1 MNQNSIIT
9 FLKTHKQ
16 EFYDRF
22 DVTKLA
28 LFGSYA
34 KGLEHDKSDIDIVI
48 EMNHNNYFKL
58 IEFENFISEKL
69 NRKVDVGFLDSMKSF
84 IRKSIEKDLVYV

>member
-1 MNQNSIIT
+1 MNKNNILD
-9 FLKTHKQ
+9 FLTMNKQ
-16 EFYDRF
+16 EYYDKFNITR
-22 DVTKLA
+22 LA
-28 LFGSYA
+28 LFGSYV

-48 EMNHNNYFKL
+48 EMENNNYFKL

-69 NRKVDVGFLDSMKSF
+69 DRKVDVGFFDSMKSF

>member
-1 MNQNSIIT
+1 MNHNNIID

-22 DVTKLA
+22 NITKLA

-34 KGLEHDKSDIDIVI
+34 KGIEHDESDIDIVI
-48 EMNHNNYFKL
+48 EMNNNNYFKL
-58 IEFENFISEKL
+58 IEFENFISDKL
-69 NRKVDVGFLDSMKSF
+69 NKKVDVGFFDSMKSF
-84 IRKSIEKDLVYV
+84 IKKSIEKDLVYV